1 MLIPLEVR
9 ASSLSFCSGLTMNN
23 TSELQH
29 CGSKVVFCLTA
40 RLDRGSLWREEQKVL
55 AVLDALRSISSVHF
69 RRGGHVSV
77 ALLF

>member
-1 MLIPLEVR
+1 MLIRLEEC

-29 CGSKVVFCLTA
+29 CRSKVMFCLTA

-55 AVLDALRSISSVHF
+55 AILDVLRSISSVYPQCIF
-69 RRGGHVSV
+69 AEVDM
-77 ALLF
+77 